1 MPVYYQSY
9 ERMGCMESEQT
20 WFGNYFLN
28 RKQFVCY
35 DGMKSELETVSCGVF
50 QGSILGPLMFVL
62 LINDIE
68 SQLCKCDII
77 LYADDAVMFTS
88 GKTKDQI
95 EQALICDIQS
105 ISKWLRINN
114 LVLNFKKGVMFGTSQ
129 KLSKVSDIGPLNI
142 TVNGSKINESATY
155 KYLGVTLDKNLT
167 FSEHLSSTFRKASAR
182 VKLLRRIRPIVSP
195 H

>member
-1 MPVYYQSY
+1 
-9 ERMGCMESEQT
+9 
-20 WFGNYFLN
+20 
-28 RKQFVCY
+28 
-35 DGMKSELETVSCGVF
+35 
-50 QGSILGPLMFVL
+50 MFVL

-114 LVLNFKKGVMFGTSQ
+114 LVLNFKKGKTECVRFGTSQ
-129 KLSKVSDIGPLNI
+129 KSSKVSDIGPLNI
-142 TVNGSKINESATY
+142 TVNG
-155 KYLGVTLDKNLT
+155 
-167 FSEHLSSTFRKASAR
+167 
-182 VKLLRRIRPIVSP
+182 
-195 H
+195 